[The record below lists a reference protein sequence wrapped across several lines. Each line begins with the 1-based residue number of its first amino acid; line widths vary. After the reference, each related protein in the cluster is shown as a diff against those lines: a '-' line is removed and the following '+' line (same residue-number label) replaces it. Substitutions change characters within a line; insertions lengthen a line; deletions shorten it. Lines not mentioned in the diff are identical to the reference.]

1 MNTPQT
7 TPPRPTRVQPET
19 VPDIPV
25 IGAEDES
32 HASTIYSHYRT
43 TLSNRR
49 TGLSEHR
56 TDLSEFRTDLSEF
69 RTDLSK
75 HRTEQGR
82 QRTGMAVQRTR
93 MAADRTLMAEVR
105 TSLSMIG
112 FGFTIYQTFES
123 LAKSNVLNGG
133 NAPRT
138 FSLLLILLGML
149 ILVGGIWR
157 HIQFALELR
166 ARRAEMSTSGLIHG
180 PSRYPVSVSL
190 IVAIGLL
197 IVGCMA
203 ALNILFGLTLF
214 GGT

>member
-1 MNTPQT
+1 MH
-7 TPPRPTRVQPET
+7 PPRTPRIHNDLDAFDGQGGFGDRRGKNDFATRSGWR
-19 VPDIPV
+19 DC
-25 IGAEDES
+25 
-32 HASTIYSHYRT
+32 RT
-43 TLSNRR
+43 LR
-49 TGLSEHR
+49 
-56 TDLSEFRTDLSEF
+56 F
-69 RTDLSK
+69 K
-75 HRTEQGR
+75 IHRTEQGR

-133 NAPRT
+133 NAPRN

-180 PSRYPVSVSL
+180 TSRYPVSVSL

>member
-1 MNTPQT
+1 MDTPQT

-133 NAPRT
+133 NAPRN

-149 ILVGGIWR
+149 
-157 HIQFALELR
+157 IQFALELR

-180 PSRYPVSVSL
+180 TSRYPVSVSL